1 MNQKDLLDH
10 LVFIESN
17 IPKMKGLAQITS
29 KRERET
35 TLLKTKWCCS
45 QQ

>member
-17 IPKMKGLAQITS
+17 IPKMKGLAQM
-29 KRERET
+29 T
-35 TLLKTKWCCS
+35 TEF
-45 QQ
+45 